1 MDLTSANTS
10 TIISIQ
16 TFIKISHMLSVNLWR
31 NITNQLKP
39 NLKKLYNNWKISQE
53 IPNLMKIKRSNN
65 IFIQGLQRFWLLRRW
80 GHWEPKE
87 SQRRAA
93 ITSRNDSR
101 ETSSFKEKI
110 TSKHK
115 IKEKMIYYYH
125 VYLFKNTTWINQ
137 HVFTSL
143 IRLTFLTDDLLGY
156 LIPSIDL
163 FCNIFYNM
171 EMGIKF
177 S

>member
-1 MDLTSANTS
+1 
-10 TIISIQ
+10 
-16 TFIKISHMLSVNLWR
+16 MLSVNLWR

-39 NLKKLYNNWKISQE
+39 NLRKLYNSWKISLE

-65 IFIQGLQRFWLLRRW
+65 IFIQGLQWFWLLRRW

-87 SQRRAA
+87 SQCGAA
-93 ITSRNDSR
+93 ITSRNHSR

-110 TSKHK
+110 TSQHK
-115 IKEKMIYYYH
+115 TKEKVISNYH
-125 VYLFKNTTWINQ
+125 VYLFKNKTRINQ

-143 IRLTFLTDDLLGY
+143 IRLTFLTTETFRY

-163 FCNIFYNM
+163 FSNIFCNM